1 MSPFDHVPRLSSLSI
16 RRAEPEPL
24 PPGWARR
31 ATALGPLPR
40 RPRRSSAAAAP
51 LLVVVDEHCLPQE
64 GECLRSTSYLDCR
77 RCLLA
82 GLSRS
87 RRPRAGPAGPLR
99 WAAALSPPAVPQ
111 SPPLRSTA
119 GGRRRALPGQTRHL
133 RLRLRPPGAAHGLV
147 LARPA
152 GSGSGSIEVPYHHLL
167 EAMLAQ
173 RWGPRPDGDGVS
185 SPCRIG
191 VAVH

>member
-24 PPGWARR
+24 PPGRARR
-31 ATALGPLPR
+31 ATSLGPLPC
-40 RPRRSSAAAAP
+40 RPRRSPTAAAP
-51 LLVVVDEHCLPQE
+51 LLVIVDGHCLPKE
-64 GECLRSTSYLDCR
+64 GGCLRSTMYLDCR

-99 WAAALSPPAVPQ
+99 WAAALSPSTFLSRHRSA
-111 SPPLRSTA
+111 PLRVVVDVHCPA
-119 GGRRRALPGQTRHL
+119 KPAIFA
-133 RLRLRPPGAAHGLV
+133 GAAHGLV

-152 GSGSGSIEVPYHHLL
+152 GSGSGSIEVPHHHLL
-167 EAMLAQ
+167 ETMLAQ
-173 RWGPRPDGDGVS
+173 RWGPRPDGNGVS

-191 VAVH
+191 VEVH